1 MGGQSGGGEEEDAE
15 KIMIPLDDASIQ
27 KAKACQE
34 MIMFEREGT
43 GVSAPDELKKQG
55 RDVLGSFM

>member
-34 MIMFEREGT
+34 MIMFEREGM
-43 GVSAPDELKKQG
+43 GVSGPEELKK
-55 RDVLGSFM
+55 